1 MGNLPRVVAAISYY
15 RYFIVSVCDLDW
27 QFHCQK
33 SLKFVIYCAVYRKA
47 FRHIGGARNQRGL
60 QNSFGL
66 TLILKSRKTFLLSKV
81 RVCVNPSAFIEHLC
95 KFPFIWSS
103 TSQLTEYWHLFFYQT
118 HYVSITFWKKANI
131 ANLWTHP
138 QRPWS
143 YELHNNHDYTDG
155 IISLHFADF
164 ST

>member
-1 MGNLPRVVAAISYY
+1 MAIFPLWKFFETLKNLSLGNLPRVVAAISYY

-47 FRHIGGARNQRGL
+47 FRHIGGARNQRRL

-103 TSQLTEYWHLFFYQT
+103 TSQLTEHWHLFFLSNPLCKHNFVEESKHFQFMNPPT
-118 HYVSITFWKKANI
+118 KTLELWI
-131 ANLWTHP
+131 A
-138 QRPWS
+138 
-143 YELHNNHDYTDG
+143 
-155 IISLHFADF
+155 
-164 ST
+164 